1 MKWIH
6 ISQKHQQILV
16 VVVPFKDV
24 TNGQE
29 EEMPELII
37 VSALLPIIGTAP
49 ASENKREIFARM
61 PPFQTQLSLN
71 LSLEVIETS

>member
-1 MKWIH
+1 MDSYTPKL
-6 ISQKHQQILV
+6 QQILVVV

-37 VSALLPIIGTAP
+37 VSALLPIIDTAP
-49 ASENKREIFARM
+49 AND
-61 PPFQTQLSLN
+61 N
-71 LSLEVIETS
+71 